1 VAEVAG
7 WAAGLEEV
15 HERIASRFSRSEPR
29 ERVVAYLRGL
39 LAPLERKNGWT
50 LAELAGES
58 SPDGMQRLLAT
69 ADWNPDRVGDDLRD
83 YVVEHLGDPG
93 AVLVVDETGFVKKG
107 SRSAGVAR
115 QYSGT
120 AGRVENCQIGVF
132 LGYAS
137 PAGRTFLD
145 RELYLPKAWAQDRP
159 RCEQAAVPDDVTF
172 ATKPELAIVMLTRA
186 LDAGVPAS
194 WVTGDE
200 VYGLHPGLRAFLQAR
215 AISYVLCVAS
225 NQWVWVD
232 PEPGSA
238 GGELGGR
245 QQLQVKTLAASVPSR
260 AFKKISAGMGAK
272 GPRLYSWART
282 PVHLPGQPGQAPALR
297 LAVIRRSL
305 TNPTDCAYYLCSA
318 PPGTTLTTLVAVAG
332 KRWAIEETFQ
342 TGKGEVGLDHYQ
354 VRRYDGW
361 YRHMTLAM
369 FAHAFLT
376 VTRAASTGKGG
387 HQTQI
392 HE

>member
-1 VAEVAG
+1 
-7 WAAGLEEV
+7 
-15 HERIASRFSRSEPR
+15 
-29 ERVVAYLRGL
+29 
-39 LAPLERKNGWT
+39 
-50 LAELAGES
+50 
-58 SPDGMQRLLAT
+58 M
-69 ADWNPDRVGDDLRD
+69 
-83 YVVEHLGDPG
+83 
-93 AVLVVDETGFVKKG
+93 VDETGFLKKG

-159 RCEQAAVPDDVTF
+159 RCEQAAVPEDVTF
-172 ATKPELAIVMLTRA
+172 ATKPELAIGMLTRA

-215 AISYVLCVAS
+215 AMSYVLCVAS
-225 NQWVWVD
+225 NQWVCVD
-232 PEPGSA
+232 PEPGST
-238 GGELGGR
+238 GGQLGGR

-282 PVHLPGQPGQAPALR
+282 PVHLPGQPGQAPRSGWLM
-297 LAVIRRSL
+297 IRRSL
-305 TNPTDCAYYLCSA
+305 TNPTDCAYYLCCA
-318 PPGTTLTTLVAVAG
+318 PPGTTLTTLVTVAG

-342 TGKGEVGLDHYQ
+342 TGKGEVGLDHY
-354 VRRYDGW
+354 
-361 YRHMTLAM
+361 
-369 FAHAFLT
+369 
-376 VTRAASTGKGG
+376 
-387 HQTQI
+387 
-392 HE
+392 